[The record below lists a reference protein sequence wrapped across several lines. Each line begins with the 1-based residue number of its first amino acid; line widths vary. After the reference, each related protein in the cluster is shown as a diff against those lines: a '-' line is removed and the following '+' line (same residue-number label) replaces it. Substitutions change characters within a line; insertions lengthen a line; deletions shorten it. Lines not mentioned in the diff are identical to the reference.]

1 MDQQEA
7 VAEIEREA
15 QRVGISIASL
25 CKRHGIHPSTF
36 WRWKLTASN
45 PKPTAASYNDVIG
58 LRDTLKGMV
67 AERNAALPKAA
78 WA

>member
-7 VAEIEREA
+7 LAEIEREA
-15 QRVGISIASL
+15 RRVGISIAML

-36 WRWKLTASN
+36 SRWKRTAGN
-45 PKPTAASYNDVIG
+45 PSPTAASYNDVIG
-58 LRDTLKGMV
+58 LRGTLKAMV
-67 AERNAALPKAA
+67 EERDASSPKAA